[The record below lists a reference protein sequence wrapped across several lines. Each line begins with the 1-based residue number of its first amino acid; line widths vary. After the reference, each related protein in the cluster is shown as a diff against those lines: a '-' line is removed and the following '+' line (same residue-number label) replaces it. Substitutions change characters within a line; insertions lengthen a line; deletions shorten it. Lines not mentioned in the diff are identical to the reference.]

1 MNEPP
6 AKPKSFLDR
15 MRSWSLKTWVVILVV
30 ESVVFLLF
38 LVLLVWIVFR

>member
-15 MRSWSLKTWVVILVV
+15 MRSWSLRTWVVILVV
-30 ESVVFLLF
+30 ESFVFLAF

>member
-6 AKPKSFLDR
+6 AKRQSFFDR
-15 MRSWSLKTWVVILVV
+15 LRSMSLRTWVVILVV

-38 LVLLVWIVFR
+38 LVLLIWVVFR